1 MQLEFSTNGSHF
13 SNAIIKLFKQFKKVE
28 VLLSIDNIG
37 PRFEI
42 ERGGAWSTI
51 KENIS
56 QFAKINSEF
65 ISVKLAI
72 TVNIQN
78 LLYLDEMVDFAG
90 EKNVSINWTYL
101 EYPSYLC
108 IDNVTQ
114 SVKDLVYTKY
124 HDHHNPELQKISNR
138 VQLAKP
144 ISGQTFINYMN
155 QLDKRRGQHFSQTHS
170 EIFNAMSN

>member
-1 MQLEFSTNGSHF
+1 
-13 SNAIIKLFKQFKKVE
+13 
-28 VLLSIDNIG
+28 
-37 PRFEI
+37 
-42 ERGGAWSTI
+42 
-51 KENIS
+51 
-56 QFAKINSEF
+56 
-65 ISVKLAI
+65 
-72 TVNIQN
+72 
-78 LLYLDEMVDFAG
+78 MVDFAG